1 MGGRPPVAGVIAVA
15 VALMLAV
22 PLGGAAFA
30 AARFAPLPHRVAR
43 PLPTAPDRNPAR
55 LAATTAAQAGKQTA
69 DPAEDPLAE
78 PAAADDTTATVA
90 ADDADQQPAET
101 NPSAPDTDQPA
112 DTAAAPSAPDQ
123 QGAHIAPVGGGKP
136 VVIPVEAPPAPG
148 DADSTASPDA
158 TGSEAADSGATPPAG
173 DTGTPAEVTVAPPPS
188 ETEPAT
194 DQPSEAAAPP
204 SETGPAAD
212 QPSEAAAPPS
222 EAEPA
227 STEPVQAEAPLD
239 PVVAAVR
246 TQLAN
251 SDLRKDATAADLE
264 AMESFYGALSGPPLW
279 TTGSSLSA
287 KAQAVI
293 AEIHNADDWG
303 LDAGDFDLPSATD
316 QPVTPEAQAAD
327 EIKVSL
333 AVLKYACYARGARL
347 TPSEVNPLFDQK
359 LSLRNPKAVLTE
371 IAASPAPDAY
381 LRSLQPQQE
390 QFNRLHEALLK
401 ARARAKESGKDPDN
415 EREVQLLVINM
426 ERWRWMPRE
435 LGSYYVWDN
444 VPEFY
449 THVIKN
455 GKIIYTEK
463 IVVGQFKYATPLFS
477 ATMRSIV
484 FHPQW
489 VVPSTILK
497 EDLEP
502 ALQHGGFFGGPS
514 TQILRDHDL
523 KVSYQGHP
531 IDADS
536 VDWPNVDVRQYT
548 FIQPPGPDNVLGEL
562 KFNFP
567 NKHAIYMHDTVQ
579 PEFFDQ
585 ILRTLSHGCIRV
597 HDPDRLATL
606 LLAQDKGWSASQVK
620 ALLAK
625 QDSNVVKLARPVP
638 VHLTYFTATVD
649 DHGKMQ
655 TFADIYGIDTRM
667 AAELFKRP
675 VRFPMPAPP
684 DDAAQAGHRG
694 NGDLSNLI
702 SGLFGN

>member
-1 MGGRPPVAGVIAVA
+1 MAV
-15 VALMLAV
+15 VLMLAV
-22 PLGGAAFA
+22 LVGGAAFA
-30 AARFAPLPHRVAR
+30 ATRLAPLPHRVPR
-43 PLPTAPDRNPAR
+43 SIPSAPYRNPAR
-55 LAATTAAQAGKQTA
+55 LAAATPRQAAEDPVAGDAGQQLAEAASPADTDAAQADASPHSEGA
-69 DPAEDPLAE
+69 DAPA
-78 PAAADDTTATVA
+78 
-90 ADDADQQPAET
+90 DAKPQPAE
-101 NPSAPDTDQPA
+101 
-112 DTAAAPSAPDQ
+112 AAVSPSAPDQ
-123 QGAHIAPVGGGKP
+123 QSARIAHAPVGAGKP
-136 VVIPVEAPPAPG
+136 VVIPVKAPPAPS
-148 DADSTASPDA
+148 DTDPTASPDA
-158 TGSEAADSGATPPAG
+158 SGSEAADSAG
-173 DTGTPAEVTVAPPPS
+173 TRAVGDAGTPAEVTVAPPPS
-188 ETEPAT
+188 ETEPA
-194 DQPSEAAAPP
+194 S
-204 SETGPAAD
+204 D

-222 EAEPA
+222 EAEPSA
-227 STEPVQAEAPLD
+227 DQPAEAEAPQPD

-246 TQLAN
+246 TQLSN
-251 SDLRKDATAADLE
+251 GDVRKDATAADLE
-264 AMESFYGALSGPPLW
+264 AMESFYGDLNGPPLW
-279 TTGSSLSA
+279 ITGSGFSA
-287 KAQAVI
+287 KAEAVI
-293 AEIHNADDWG
+293 GEIQKADDWG
-303 LDAGDFDLPSATD
+303 LDARDFDLPSATD
-316 QPVTPEAQAAD
+316 QPATAEARAAD

-333 AVLKYACYARGARL
+333 AVLKYARYARGARL
-347 TPSEVNPLFDQK
+347 TPSEVSPLFDRK

-371 IAASPAPDAY
+371 IAASSEPDAY

-390 QFNRLHEALLK
+390 QFKRLHEALIK
-401 ARARAKESGKDPDN
+401 ARARAKESGRDPDN

-444 VPEFY
+444 VPEFF

-484 FHPQW
+484 FHPRW

-536 VDWPNVDVRQYT
+536 VDWPNVNVRAYT

-579 PEFFDQ
+579 PEFFNET
-585 ILRTLSHGCIRV
+585 LRTLSHGCIRV
-597 HDPDRLATL
+597 HNPGGLATL

-625 QDSNVVKLARPVP
+625 QDSDVVKLTRPVP

-649 DHGKMQ
+649 DYGKVQ

-684 DDAAQAGHRG
+684 DVDEAGHQG
-694 NGDLSNLI
+694 TDDISNLI
-702 SGLFGN
+702 SGLLGN